1 MLDTLGRRLKKKK
14 GGGCALGGVDWEGGR
29 WGLGVRGFALDPQL
43 VDHWFPASRL
53 YARRPRWVVV
63 VVVVLFV
70 VVVVVVWVSR
80 HRRLITSDRWSVIS
94 QHNRRPFYA
103 PDFFFFSL
111 LRLPSAGLSFLGSQS
126 SDRPVGFTTC
136 PLLRPTN
143 LPTDRPID
151 RPEKEKKKLL
161 HLMVSAGQ
169 QKKNRRGPCKSV
181 PHRSYVSNVSGIVT
195 AAAAR
200 RKPSA

>member
-103 PDFFFFSL
+103 PDFFFFLFAASSFCWPL
-111 LRLPSAGLSFLGSQS
+111 FFGLSIVRPACWFYDLSPSPTDQLT
-126 SDRPVGFTTC
+126 DR
-136 PLLRPTN
+136 
-143 LPTDRPID
+143 PTDRPTREREEKTAPFNGLG
-151 RPEKEKKKLL
+151 RPAEKK
-161 HLMVSAGQ
+161 
-169 QKKNRRGPCKSV
+169 
-181 PHRSYVSNVSGIVT
+181 
-195 AAAAR
+195 
-200 RKPSA
+200 